1 MQQPFKLCQESPS
14 RHRVCNLSTHDSL
27 PPADHK
33 WRTQQG
39 PKPRVPKAAPQ
50 RKQLPSHGAVT
61 QILERMPH
69 TQLSDLNELRQ
80 GRVASGEWALLNT
93 LDAHV
98 AIEEQERRRK
108 KAQQEQQRTREALD
122 AQMKVCGT
130 IYP

>member
-1 MQQPFKLCQESPS
+1 M
-14 RHRVCNLSTHDSL
+14 
-27 PPADHK
+27 
-33 WRTQQG
+33 
-39 PKPRVPKAAPQ
+39 
-50 RKQLPSHGAVT
+50 PSHGAVT

-69 TQLSDLNELRQ
+69 TQLCDLNELRQ

-108 KAQQEQQRTREALD
+108 KAQEEQQRTREALD

-130 IYP
+130 I